1 MFPIILLE
9 PRAKLLQLPQQAK
22 RRTLNLQHSCF
33 GSGWHYDGRVAWLS
47 GEHGHLTKTILQ
59 IYLANS
65 SADAPIIV
73 DVHIKRTTNENVKSI
88 TSPVSLMNDFFTGA
102 VDQQMRIRPNLL
114 AGIVPAIDDQFK
126 VQLILKMIIVFLNQ
140 LRNDAAPADGF
151 ENCAV
156 MGYFARHKQPT
167 WLNRASL
174 ESNAAGSRKAASPL
188 GSCGAFIPLTSAKK
202 IESLIDY
209 VSMSP
214 VSILTFD

>member
-1 MFPIILLE
+1 MLPIILLE
-9 PRAKLLQLPQQAK
+9 PRAKLLQLSQQAK

-33 GSGWHYDGRVAWLS
+33 GSGWHYDRRVAWLS
-47 GEHGHLTKTILQ
+47 GEHGHLTKTSLLIN
-59 IYLANS
+59 LADLVAYS
-65 SADAPIIV
+65 LIIV
-73 DVHIKRTTNENVKSI
+73 DVHIKTATNENVKSI

-156 MGYFARHKQPT
+156 MSYFARHKQPT

-174 ESNAAGSRKAASPL
+174 ESNAAGSRKNSFAVGQLWSIYTINQ
-188 GSCGAFIPLTSAKK
+188 CKK
-202 IESLIDY
+202 NR
-209 VSMSP
+209 
-214 VSILTFD
+214 ILD